1 MNRNYVRSIIS
12 VAVMFVMFSLM
23 IPVIHAEEKEQVH
36 FIVKYK
42 EEVTSQSGEKSF
54 PVDVVPVDKDQAE
67 KKQKELKE
75 DPDVEYIETDVKVY
89 AQGDVPDDPF
99 YSDQKK
105 TFDAVHAEESWMDYK
120 KVSEEDPVVA
130 VIDSGMS
137 LNHPDLEGQLI
148 QGTNILEPSESPEDT
163 FGHGTHV
170 AGLIGAVTSNHLG
183 VSSLSRGDVQMM
195 PVKVM
200 EAESGNLSDVIK
212 GIDYAVEQ
220 GVDIINLSLGTYVYR
235 TALADAIEYA
245 RQEGVIVVAAAG
257 NDDREKALYP
267 AALDQVISV
276 GSYDLEDNEK
286 ASFSNYGPEVD
297 VVTPGTDLYST
308 YLDDGYKR
316 MGGTSMSSGHVSA
329 LAALVENH
337 APYLEAEQVQ
347 RLIVDGAETAASTY
361 ELGEGMIN
369 AEKTLN
375 QVRDYQRIS
384 GAASVETST
393 AISKKGWDALEEE
406 TLTIDGEKE
415 QGKFVILATGKDF
428 PDSLA
433 ASPLASYLNSPVL
446 LERRSDLSSSIKEEL
461 DRLNATD
468 VIIIGGDVAVS
479 ADVENDVENEGYDV
493 HRIKGSDRYE
503 TAVAVNELIP
513 YETNKGFVV
522 SGQEFPDALSA
533 SAYSGVKQYPILY
546 VKQDEIPEVV
556 QTYMEEEGITKNYI
570 VGGTQPISEK
580 VASTLPDAHPLRISG
595 KNRYETNKAMHR
607 TFGRASAETLYFST
621 GQNFPDAMA
630 AAPLAVKTASP
641 IILTNERYA
650 PVTADSIR
658 LFKDRS
664 SYYII
669 GGTYPVP
676 AEHAWEI
683 DDIFY
688 R

>member
-75 DPDVEYIETDVKVY
+75 DPAVEYIETDVKVY

-99 YSDQKK
+99 YPDQKK
-105 TFDAVHAEESWMDYK
+105 TFDAVHAEESWMDYE

-148 QGTNILEPSESPEDT
+148 QGTNILEPSESAEDT

-286 ASFSNYGPEVD
+286 ASFSQLWP
-297 VVTPGTDLYST
+297 
-308 YLDDGYKR
+308 
-316 MGGTSMSSGHVSA
+316 
-329 LAALVENH
+329 
-337 APYLEAEQVQ
+337 
-347 RLIVDGAETAASTY
+347 
-361 ELGEGMIN
+361 
-369 AEKTLN
+369 
-375 QVRDYQRIS
+375 
-384 GAASVETST
+384 
-393 AISKKGWDALEEE
+393 
-406 TLTIDGEKE
+406 
-415 QGKFVILATGKDF
+415 
-428 PDSLA
+428 
-433 ASPLASYLNSPVL
+433 
-446 LERRSDLSSSIKEEL
+446 
-461 DRLNATD
+461 
-468 VIIIGGDVAVS
+468 
-479 ADVENDVENEGYDV
+479 
-493 HRIKGSDRYE
+493 
-503 TAVAVNELIP
+503 
-513 YETNKGFVV
+513 
-522 SGQEFPDALSA
+522 
-533 SAYSGVKQYPILY
+533 
-546 VKQDEIPEVV
+546 
-556 QTYMEEEGITKNYI
+556 
-570 VGGTQPISEK
+570 
-580 VASTLPDAHPLRISG
+580 
-595 KNRYETNKAMHR
+595 
-607 TFGRASAETLYFST
+607 
-621 GQNFPDAMA
+621 
-630 AAPLAVKTASP
+630 
-641 IILTNERYA
+641 
-650 PVTADSIR
+650 
-658 LFKDRS
+658 
-664 SYYII
+664 
-669 GGTYPVP
+669 
-676 AEHAWEI
+676 
-683 DDIFY
+683 
-688 R
+688 